1 VQILERDRALLLE
14 VSGKLV
20 EAEMLYRRILES
32 SPDDRESL
40 IAYVH
45 LLLRQGR
52 GEEARAQITL
62 FTSKYGSNA
71 GLESLLGTPQIVP
84 EKVSHPAS
92 NVHYGEDYFSW
103 QKNIGAFGGVANLFK
118 FVEYISST
126 DTVLDLGSGGGYLLS
141 NIVCARKL
149 GIEINPIARL
159 NAAEKANIKSVE
171 SAKDVPDD
179 YADVIISN
187 HALEHMYSP
196 LDVLKA
202 IRPKL
207 KNGGKL
213 ILVVPSEPH
222 EQAWDPNDINKHI
235 FTWNPMTLGN
245 LVSLAGFQVIKVEPI
260 QHQWP
265 PDFIQV
271 WERLG
276 EAAFHEA
283 CRTQA
288 IKNGNYQIR
297 IVATR

>member
-1 VQILERDRALLLE
+1 MQILDRDRALLME

-20 EAEMLYRRILES
+20 EAEQLYRRALES
-32 SPDDRESL
+32 NADDRECL
-40 IAYVH
+40 IAFVH

-52 GEEARAQITL
+52 GEDARAPINL
-62 FTSKYGSNA
+62 FISKHGEDKA
-71 GLESLLGTPQIVP
+71 LESLLGPLQNLIA
-84 EKVSHPAS
+84 KVSPPS
-92 NVHYGEDYFSW
+92 INGHYGEDYFSW

-126 DTVLDLGSGGGYLLS
+126 DTVVDLGSGGGYLLS
-141 NIVCARKL
+141 NIVCACKL

-159 NAAEKANIKSVE
+159 NASQNAGIESVE
-171 SAKDVPDD
+171 SPQAVPDE

-187 HALEHMYSP
+187 HALEHMHSP

-202 IRPKL
+202 ILPKL
-207 KNGGKL
+207 KIGGKL
-213 ILVVPSEPH
+213 VMVVPSEPH

-245 LVSLAGFQVIKVEPI
+245 LVSLAGFRVIKVEPI

-283 CRTQA
+283 CRAQA

-297 IVATR
+297 VVAVR